1 MIEHKA
7 ENPICVP
14 ETSLRLV
21 RAGRIVTGEKYI
33 EELIRKFKLYYSPA
47 HQIWESGNFESQ
59 AIKLLGLSK
68 DNLYIGLSKA
78 NYKYNNSH
86 YPNVGLWVNAKGN
99 YGILWFVSKEAKK
112 LYIVQRIEY
121 SKFLEATERK
131 IREGS
136 FTWTSEYREASGTS
150 RSSSSDRWRVDYRVV
165 GGVVNIVYNSG
176 RDGYSS
182 IDVPYD
188 ISSSGKSTDSWK
200 EDSVGTPLEE
210 DFVDFRCW
218 YGNIQKGSGNGAF
231 HYSGNGI
238 KWINLIKE
246 LYPEIR
252 IPE

>member
-1 MIEHKA
+1 MKEYKA

-21 RAGRIVTGEKYI
+21 RAGKIVTGKKYI
-33 EELIRKFKLYYSPA
+33 EELIRKFKLYYTPA

-59 AIKLLGLSK
+59 AIKMLGLSK

-99 YGILWFVSKEAKK
+99 FGILWFVSKEAKK

-121 SKFLEATERK
+121 RKFLEATEKK
-131 IREGS
+131 IREGN
-136 FTWTSEYREASGTS
+136 FTWSSEYKEATASGK
-150 RSSSSDRWRVDYRVV
+150 SSLSDHWQIDYSVINGRVNDIY
-165 GGVVNIVYNSG
+165 YSG
-176 RDGYSS
+176 RNGYSS
-182 IDVPYD
+182 EDLYINVG
-188 ISSSGKSTDSWK
+188 GKSVQNWEEK
-200 EDSVGTPLEE
+200 PIGVPFGEDDL
-210 DFVDFRCW
+210 DFRCW
-218 YGNIQKGSGNGAF
+218 YGNIQKGSGNGEF
-231 HYSGNGI
+231 HYAGNGI
-238 KWINLIKE
+238 KWISLIKE